1 MKAIE
6 TRIGFTKKIVP
17 LLEKYRYN
25 PYNEGILDHMYY
37 VAVPS
42 DVIIKIAGMISKSNV
57 EEDRQNF
64 SPLFKDFLEVAKREP
79 RALFELYVIT
89 WFRGDERVTI
99 DGVLL
104 PADREDLKE
113 YLMEKA
119 MQEPEEYNMME
130 YKLYL
135 SIWDMKDP
143 NDGKIDPNLTYMRMW
158 WD

>member
-1 MKAIE
+1 MNK
-6 TRIGFTKKIVP
+6 TMSKVGFTDKVMQK
-17 LLEKYRYN
+17 LAKYGEERSNDFYSDYRRYF
-25 PYNEGILDHMYY
+25 
-37 VAVPS
+37 AVPS
-42 DVIIKIAGMISKSNV
+42 DVLIDIANMLPKENI
-57 EEDRQNF
+57 EEDRQND
-64 SPLFKDFLEVAKREP
+64 SPLFKDFLELAKKDP
-79 RALFELYVIT
+79 RILFEVYVIT
-89 WFRGDERVTI
+89 SARWDERVTI

-119 MQEPEEYNMME
+119 MQEPDEYNMME